1 MYFGEEGGEEG
12 GRGDGVNGGRR
23 RRDSLSTV
31 CTNRQQR
38 VKSTTTARRMTAGE
52 RPEDGIGERRNGPDD
67 ATQRVSADER
77 NADSTGGRG

>member
-1 MYFGEEGGEEG
+1 
-12 GRGDGVNGGRR
+12 
-23 RRDSLSTV
+23 
-31 CTNRQQR
+31 
-38 VKSTTTARRMTAGE
+38 MTAGE